1 MADLENLQR
10 HVIALKKRLSMQAR
24 LRTGGDRDLF
34 GTAKTL
40 RAQQH
45 TIQALGITQSQHNE
59 KLDRHEVSL
68 SAANGKLDQIVTL
81 LTELIDHDERRS
93 NNDGGE

>member
-10 HVIALKKRLSMQAR
+10 HVIALKKRLRVQAR

-34 GTAKTL
+34 SVAKRL
-40 RAQQH
+40 RAQQY

-59 KLDRHEVSL
+59 KLGQHEASL

-81 LTELIDHDERRS
+81 LSELIDRDERRGDS
-93 NNDGGE
+93 GGE